1 MRRSWLAAAGLLG
14 AVVTIGLVRRAGGI
28 GLDNAVME
36 HIGTVQAA
44 GARTVTPVM
53 LAATWAGD
61 WTPRLGVALGTAGFL
76 VGRGDWRR
84 ALWLAGVVAVA
95 AGLNTALKH
104 GFSLARPLS
113 VPHLDSVT
121 TFAFPSGHAANSMA
135 LAGALALLVGRRW
148 ALGVAAGV
156 AGLIGVSRT
165 WLGVHWPT
173 DVIGG
178 WMVGSAVLLFAGPLL
193 PDRCARV
200 IRSRR

>member
-1 MRRSWLAAAGLLG
+1 MR
-14 AVVTIGLVRRAGGI
+14 GGV
-28 GLDNAVME
+28 GLDDELMRE
-36 HIGTVQAA
+36 IGPAQAA

-61 WTPRLGVALGTAGFL
+61 WTPRLGVAIGAAGFL

-104 GFSLARPLS
+104 GFALPRPMLF
-113 VPHLDSVT
+113 PHLDSVT
-121 TFAFPSGHAANSMA
+121 TFAFPSGHAANGTA

-148 ALGVAAGV
+148 AIGPAVLA
-156 AGLIGVSRT
+156 AGLIGASRT

-178 WMVGSAVLLFAGPLL
+178 WMAGGAVLLAAWPLL
-193 PDRCARV
+193 PERCRGE
-200 IRSRR
+200 RR